1 MADETIRLKELKSF
15 LDQNM
20 SNIELQEQKKDD
32 KIADIEKY
40 QHRLKEKKEYLQRLE
55 VENNVEE
62 EQIQLEKS

>member
-1 MADETIRLKELKSF
+1 
-15 LDQNM
+15 M